1 MNLIMRLIHA
11 VPLYV
16 FMVIENYRF
25 DGVNHVTSLTHW
37 WRVEVYT
44 ITDYKKYMLCEHIK
58 EFSSWYGPKR
68 RYNHTKHTL
77 AKLENVMREV
87 EQEVRRQAFLEQN
100 EIEVVEYLS

>member
-1 MNLIMRLIHA
+1 MRLIHA

-25 DGVNHVTSLTHW
+25 YGVNYVTSLTHW

-44 ITDYKKYMLCEHIK
+44 ITDYKKYVLCEHIK

-68 RYNHTKHTL
+68 RYNHTKHSL
-77 AKLENVMREV
+77 KKLESVLFEV
-87 EQEVRRQAFLEQN
+87 EQENRRQQFLELDTN
-100 EIEVVEYLS
+100 YPR

>member
-25 DGVNHVTSLTHW
+25 DGVNHVTRLTHW
-37 WRVEVYT
+37 WRQEVYT

-58 EFSSWYGPKR
+58 EFSGWYGPR
-68 RYNHTKHTL
+68 SRYNHTKHSL
-77 AKLENVMREV
+77 KKLEKVLDDV
-87 EQEVRRQAFLEQN
+87 ELEVRRQAFLEQN
-100 EIEVVEYLS
+100 GIEVVQYLS

>member
-25 DGVNHVTSLTHW
+25 DGMKFVTSLTHW

-44 ITDYKKYMLCEHIK
+44 ITDFKKYLLCEDIK

-77 AKLENVMREV
+77 AKLEKVMDEV
-87 EQEVRRQAFLEQN
+87 EQELRHQDL
-100 EIEVVEYLS
+100 

>member
-1 MNLIMRLIHA
+1 MRLIHA

-25 DGVNHVTSLTHW
+25 DGMKFVTSLTHW

-44 ITDYKKYMLCEHIK
+44 ITDFKKYLLCEDIK

-77 AKLENVMREV
+77 AKLENVMDEV
-87 EQEVRRQAFLEQN
+87 EQELRHQAFLKQN
-100 EIEVVEYLS
+100 GIGVVEYLS

>member
-1 MNLIMRLIHA
+1 MRLIHA

-25 DGVNHVTSLTHW
+25 DGVKLVTSLTHW
-37 WRVEVYT
+37 WRQEVYT
-44 ITDYKKYMLCEHIK
+44 ITDFKKYLLCEDIK

-77 AKLENVMREV
+77 AKLENVMDEV
-87 EQEVRRQAFLEQN
+87 EQEVRRQTFLKQN
-100 EIEVVEYLS
+100 GLEVVTYLS